1 MLELIAKT
9 STGGPASDVLRLP
22 YDLRQRSR
30 QRVRLESGRE
40 AALLLVPGTTLEEG
54 DALCSPDGV
63 IVQVQAAA
71 EEVATAHSHE
81 PLLLARACYH
91 LGNRHVALQVGAGW
105 LRFQPDHVLEEMVR
119 GLGME
124 VRHERAPFEPEHGAY
139 HASSRNGHAHAHPH
153 THEHEHEHEHTTD
166 EHTHAP

>member
-9 STGGPASDVLRLP
+9 PPGGPADDVLRLP
-22 YDLRQRSR
+22 FDLRQRSR

-54 DALCSPDGV
+54 DALGSPDGV
-63 IVQVQAAA
+63 IVRVQAA
-71 EEVATAHSHE
+71 EEPVATAHSHD
-81 PLLLARACYH
+81 PLLFARACYH
-91 LGNRHVALQVGAGW
+91 LGNRHVALQVGSGW

-124 VRHERAPFEPEHGAY
+124 VRHETAPFQPEHGAY
-139 HASSRNGHAHAHPH
+139 HAASRSTHAHTHAHGHEHAHA
-153 THEHEHEHEHTTD
+153 TD
-166 EHTHAP
+166 KHTHAP